1 MLPTY
6 KSGYFDNL
14 RRITLRELAGIL
26 NLQPF
31 NCKGAFKKGTEKILG
46 ELVGCPLRV
55 PFGCFIFC

>member
-1 MLPTY
+1 M
-6 KSGYFDNL
+6 
-14 RRITLRELAGIL
+14 TLRELAGTL